1 MEPIG
6 RITFPPSGDYDQIIR
21 QSFATNSVTA
31 VLGESIAVSFVES
44 LISDLS
50 SYKGGNLDD
59 LSKKKFLQLFSLY
72 PLLSL
77 ANKDQFATAYTGSIT
92 QLLIVFATSIEKKQ
106 LLESFWIAEWD
117 RDAFLMLLKVSPH
130 KKEHPFPPFSKNKS
144 EVSKDLRILLRVL
157 KNYHTFMRILLQNH
171 PLDYRFKFEKAETS
185 VLLLSALFNY
195 RLNKGLENY
204 FTQDLAPHLKV
215 LQECLN
221 ELRKEFRTLRERDA
235 AQKAV
240 EDKCW
245 MDLFARLGISIRS
258 ECYQEYSPRTY
269 TIQNIVQQELHSR
282 DDTIALKILTAS
294 QQSPLAEYAL
304 KIITTYC
311 QECKTIGPASL
322 EDFKKDT
329 AITITWTSKELA
341 TTFEELSKFEKAKQK
356 LHKLM
361 QSLRWLTAAIPPKE
375 DERELRIDDPLYLLR
390 KIAKDWAAR
399 QEALIPL
406 GNSLNNVYRV
416 EDTQQRAVAYFK
428 SPKVFPGQTNNP
440 NYTARMEKL
449 VWDLAVFFGCE
460 KYFTPTTLVTIE
472 QRTGPLLAG
481 SLQIAQPGASLKEH
495 LATFQKKEP
504 CDSQHI
510 LIEFIATTLLF
521 SPYDAHECNII
532 SEPVFNP
539 KLFDNTR
546 SLPHSNKAL
555 SWGNKLLSPYRCA
568 LLGLP
573 GCFTALLETEKQ
585 QLKTWLQRIEE
596 RLVNLEHF
604 FEQNAATQ
612 KEFPPGW
619 FNRDLTCKALKER
632 SKSALEALNRETPT
646 LVDLVFS
653 VFPYFKFFGLLTLFR
668 LADPDNHSSSM
679 LVDTLKDVGSSGMQ
693 EFQQKILALTGSASI
708 NELIDI
714 CTSDRVK
721 LDPEDLFELSQDT
734 NKSFAFLVAE
744 VDKRYREAK
753 KKSWQR
759 EALGKKGHKL
769 KLLFYWMAEIDTK
782 ELDPVDDPLTFF
794 DQMDKDCQAIG
805 ISFGLDWQKQKIE
818 ATLLQWSEDTYK
830 PKFLIAGNSMTTSL
844 TLFWISTNGRNKIM
858 HQTPLKILERGRLC
872 LEIEGTIREMSLL
885 ELQRFFS

>member
-1 MEPIG
+1 MEPTG
-6 RITFPPSGDYDQIIR
+6 RITFPPSGDHDPIIR
-21 QSFATNSVTA
+21 QSFATNSVTS

-77 ANKDQFATAYTGSIT
+77 ENKDQFATAYTGSIT

-117 RDAFLMLLKVSPH
+117 RDAFLMLLRVCSH
-130 KKEHPFPPFSKNKS
+130 KKEHQFTSFTKNKS
-144 EVSKDLRILLRVL
+144 EVSKELRILLRVL
-157 KNYHTFMRILLQNH
+157 KNYHTFMRILLQIH

-195 RLNKGLENY
+195 CLKKGLEDD

-221 ELRKEFRTLRERDA
+221 ELRKEFSTLRERDA

-245 MDLFARLGISIRS
+245 TDLFVRLGISIQS
-258 ECYQEYSPRTY
+258 ECYQEYSLRTY
-269 TIQNIVQQELHSR
+269 TIQNIVQQELSSR
-282 DDTIALKILTAS
+282 DDTVALKILTAS
-294 QQSPLAEYAL
+294 QQSALAEYAL
-304 KIITTYC
+304 KIITKYC
-311 QECKTIGPASL
+311 QEYKTIRPASL
-322 EDFKKDT
+322 GDFKKDT

-341 TTFEELSKFEKAKQK
+341 NTFEELSKFEKAKQK
-356 LHKLM
+356 LHKLIK
-361 QSLRWLTAAIPPKE
+361 SLRWLTAAIPPKE
-375 DERELRIDDPLYLLR
+375 DERELRVDDPLYLLR

-399 QEALIPL
+399 QQAIVPL
-406 GNSLNNVYRV
+406 GNSINNVYRV
-416 EDTQQRAVAYFK
+416 EDTQQRTVAYFK
-428 SPKVFPGQTNNP
+428 SPKISPGQANNP

-460 KYFTPTTLVTIE
+460 KYFTPTTLVTIK
-472 QRTGPLLAG
+472 QRTGLLTG

-495 LATFQKKEP
+495 LAIFQKKEP
-504 CDSQHI
+504 SDSQDI
-510 LIEFIATTLLF
+510 LIEFILTTLLF
-521 SPYDAHECNII
+521 SPYDAHEHNII
-532 SEPVFNP
+532 SEPLFNP

-546 SLPHSNKAL
+546 SLPHSNKVL

-573 GCFTALLETEKQ
+573 GCFTALSETEKQ

-612 KEFPPGW
+612 KEFPSGW
-619 FNRDLTCKALKER
+619 FNRDLTCEALKER
-632 SKSALEALNRETPT
+632 FKSALEALNRENLT

-668 LADPDNHSSSM
+668 LADPYNDSSSM
-679 LVDTLKDVGSSGMQ
+679 LIDALKDVGSSSMQ
-693 EFQQKILALTGSASI
+693 EFQQKILALTGSACI
-708 NELIDI
+708 NELIDT

-734 NKSFAFLVAE
+734 NKSFALLVAE

-753 KKSWQR
+753 KKSWQQ
-759 EALGKKGHKL
+759 EALSKQGHKL

-782 ELDPVDDPLTFF
+782 ELDPVDDPVTFF
-794 DQMDKDCQAIG
+794 DQMGKDCQAIG
-805 ISFGLDWQKQKIE
+805 ISFGLDWQKQKTE
-818 ATLLQWSEDTYK
+818 ATLRDWSEDPYK

-844 TLFWISTNGRNKIM
+844 RLFWISTNGQNNVI
-858 HQTPLKILERGRLC
+858 HQTSLKILERDRLC